1 MMKRKRKGIGKMK
14 IKVKITA
21 YWTEI
26 VEANSIE
33 EAEQIASKQ
42 VKLKEADW
50 IAKSEV
56 VTDENE

>member
-1 MMKRKRKGIGKMK
+1 MK

-26 VEANSIE
+26 VEANSIK
-33 EAEQIASKQ
+33 EAERIAAKQ
-42 VKLKEADW
+42 VKLKKAAW

-56 VTDENE
+56 VADENE

>member
-1 MMKRKRKGIGKMK
+1 MK
-14 IKVKITA
+14 IKVNITA

-33 EAEQIASKQ
+33 EAEQIVSKQ
-42 VKLKEADW
+42 VKLKEAEW

-56 VTDENE
+56 IADENE

>member
-1 MMKRKRKGIGKMK
+1 MKF
-14 IKVKITA
+14 KVDITA

>member
-1 MMKRKRKGIGKMK
+1 MK

-33 EAEQIASKQ
+33 EAEKSHQN
-42 VKLKEADW
+42 KL
-50 IAKSEV
+50 S
-56 VTDENE
+56 